1 MLKAIIFI
9 LGWCLVAAT
18 LLPLLRAD
26 AWWIRVFDFPR
37 QQVLFLI
44 ILILPVIHWAIAPES
59 FADWLLVAALV
70 GCLIYQVY
78 RIYPYTPLASVQAK
92 PPGRGGDRLR
102 LMTANV
108 LMDNRKSGELLALIA
123 EVNPDLVFL
132 VETDRWWADQLKP
145 LRQQYP
151 HYLEHPLEN
160 TYGLVL
166 YSRFELIEPR
176 LRFLIQD
183 DIPSL
188 YFRLRLPAGGLIDLY
203 AIHPRPPVPGEH
215 HRSTERDA
223 ELLVVAKQVKES
235 QRPALVFGDL
245 NDVAWS
251 HTTHLFQ
258 RISGLLDPR
267 IGRGIFATF
276 HAQIPVFRWP
286 LDHIFFS
293 DDFRLADMRVLPG
306 VGSDHFPVLVEVSFE
321 PESAHQQE
329 EPPPADAGDH
339 EEAEETIEKAK
350 EDN

>member
-1 MLKAIIFI
+1 MFRTSVSIF
-9 LGWCLVAAT
+9 GWCLVGAT
-18 LLPLLRAD
+18 LLPLLRFD
-26 AWWIRVFDFPR
+26 AWWIRIFDFPR
-37 QQVLFLI
+37 QQIFFLI
-44 ILILPVIHWAIAPES
+44 ALILPVLHFWVAPEKS
-59 FADWLLVAALV
+59 SDGLLAAALV
-70 GCLIYQVY
+70 ACLIYQAY
-78 RIYPYTPLASVQAK
+78 RMYPYTPLASAQAK
-92 PPGRGGDRLR
+92 PPGRASDRLR

-108 LMDNRKSGELLALIA
+108 LMDNRKSGELLSLI
-123 EVNPDLVFL
+123 ENVDPDIVFL
-132 VETDRWWADQLKP
+132 VETDAWWADQLKP
-145 LRQQYP
+145 LRQHYP

-166 YSRFELIEPR
+166 YSRLELIEPH

-188 YFRLRLPAGGLIDLY
+188 YFRIKLPSGSLIDLY

-223 ELLVVAKQVKES
+223 ELLVVGKQVKEAN
-235 QRPALVFGDL
+235 RPALVFGDL

-276 HAQIPVFRWP
+276 HAQIPLLRWP
-286 LDHIFFS
+286 LDHVFFS
-293 DDFRLADMRVLPG
+293 DDFRLAEMRVLPG
-306 VGSDHFPVLVEVSFE
+306 VGSDHFPVLIEVSFE
-321 PESAHQQE
+321 PEGAHQQE
-329 EPPPADAGDH
+329 EPPPADAEDH
-339 EEAEETIEKAK
+339 QEAKETIEKAK

>member
-1 MLKAIIFI
+1 M
-9 LGWCLVAAT
+9 VVAT
-18 LLPLLRAD
+18 LLPLLRFD
-26 AWWIRVFDFPR
+26 AWWIRIFDFPR
-37 QQVLFLI
+37 QQILALI
-44 ILILPVIHWAIAPES
+44 ILVLPVIQFIAPPENS
-59 FADWLLVAALV
+59 ADWFLLAALA
-70 GCLIYQVY
+70 GCLIYQAY
-78 RIYPYTPLASVQAK
+78 RIYPYTPLSPVQVK
-92 PPGRGGDRLR
+92 PPGRAGDRLR

-108 LMDNRKSGELLALIA
+108 LMGNRKSAELLALI
-123 EVNPDLVFL
+123 EKVDPDVVFL
-132 VETDRWWADQLKP
+132 VETDRWWAEQLRP
-145 LRQQYP
+145 LRQRYP

-160 TYGLVL
+160 TYGLLL
-166 YSRFELIEPR
+166 YSRSPLVEPH

-188 YFRLRLPAGGLIDLY
+188 YFRLKLPAGGMVDLY

-223 ELLVVAKQVKES
+223 ELLVVGKQVKAAN
-235 QRPALVFGDL
+235 RPALVFGDL

-276 HAQIPVFRWP
+276 HAQIPLLRWP
-286 LDHIFFS
+286 LDHVFFS
-293 DDFRLADMRVLPG
+293 DDFRLAHMQVLPG
-306 VGSDHFPVLVEVSFE
+306 VGSDHFPVLIEVSFE

-329 EPPPADAGDH
+329 EPPPADAEDH